1 MNRISIIFILIASV
15 FIINR
20 AEGQIELVPVEHP
33 VYEFLKKMQVEGVIP
48 EYSSANLPLSRKA
61 VGNYID
67 KILNSRT
74 LSGIESK
81 LAKEFYNE
89 FYYDVRKDPSRYT
102 SIFGTKR
109 GNLFSD
115 EKFRY
120 LYGFTDT
127 NASLFFN
134 TIVEFEISGNEGDS
148 LLNNT
153 ATISDLGLIAR
164 GTLYDKVGY
173 SINIQAGKKVA
184 GTSESSEFLKMTNTT
199 LKTDREFR
207 LHGNYYTNY
216 RGHARYQTPG
226 GFLSLTAGHEKISIG
241 SGYISKL
248 FYSNDAPP
256 FSFIK
261 LDLSYKKF
269 AYSFFYGSL
278 RGDSIGVELNSKNI
292 AGHRLDV
299 NFSDKFRA
307 GFYESIVISNDPFS
321 FSFFNPFSFL
331 TSADL
336 NSGAKETTLNNTLMG
351 IDLEYVPFK
360 NLSIQATFLIDD
372 LNLSTISD
380 TSYVGNENKFGYQLG
395 ILWSRAFTL
404 DNLILKVE
412 YTRLDPFVYSH
423 RSNKSTYTNWG
434 ISLGSQLPPN
444 SDEIALETDLWL
456 SSRININ
463 CNYTFQRSAF
473 GIIFDENGKLLYN
486 FGGDINYGFGDYNII
501 KNRFLNGNRIN
512 KSFFTLNLNAQ
523 LFRQFYLNV
532 MYRYSYFDLLY
543 KNGNNCDNTFKFG
556 IKFHI

>member
-1 MNRISIIFILIASV
+1 MNRFFIIIILSLSV
-15 FIINR
+15 FVFRR
-20 AEGQIELVPVEHP
+20 AEGQIELVPAEHP
-33 VYEFLKKMQVEGVIP
+33 VYDYLKKMQVEGVIP
-48 EYSSANLPLSRKA
+48 EYTSANLPLSRK
-61 VGNYID
+61 VIGNYID
-67 KILNSRT
+67 KILTSSN
-74 LSGIESK
+74 LSGIDIK
-81 LAKEFYNE
+81 LAKEYYTE
-89 FYYDVRKDPSRYT
+89 FSYDIRKDPSRYT
-102 SIFGTKR
+102 SILGTKR

-127 NASLFFN
+127 NASLFLN
-134 TIVEFEISGNEGDS
+134 TIVGFEFSGNEGDS
-148 LLNNT
+148 LSNNT
-153 ATISDLGLIAR
+153 ATLSDIGFRAR
-164 GTLYDKVGY
+164 GTLYDRAGY
-173 SINIQAGKKVA
+173 SIELQTGKRIA
-184 GTSESSEFLKMTNTT
+184 GTSESSEFLKMTNT
-199 LKTDREFR
+199 LLRTDREFA
-207 LHGNYYTNY
+207 LHGNYYVNY
-216 RGHARYQTPG
+216 RGHVRYQTPG

-248 FYSNDAPP
+248 FYSKDAPP

-278 RGDSIGVELNSKNI
+278 KGDSIGVELKSKNI
-292 AGHRLDV
+292 AGHRLDI

-351 IDLEYVPFK
+351 VDLEYIPFK
-360 NLSIQATFLIDD
+360 NLSVQATFLIDD

-380 TSYVGNENKFGYQLG
+380 TSYVGNENKFGYQIGL
-395 ILWSRAFTL
+395 LWNKAFTL
-404 DNLILKVE
+404 DNLTFKVE

-423 RSNKSTYTNWG
+423 RTNKSTYTNWG

-444 SDEIALETDLWL
+444 SDEIALESDLWL

-463 CNYTFQRSAF
+463 CKYTFQRSGF

-512 KSFFTLNLNAQ
+512 KSFFTINLNTQ
-523 LFRQFYLNV
+523 LIRQFYLNV
-532 MYRYSYFDLLY
+532 MYRYSNYNLLY
-543 KNGNNCDNTFKFG
+543 ANGNYRDNTFKFG
-556 IKFHI
+556 FKFHF

>member
-1 MNRISIIFILIASV
+1 MNRISIIFILIVSV
-15 FIINR
+15 FIIKR
-20 AEGQIELVPVEHP
+20 GECQMELVPVEHP
-33 VYEFLKKMQVEGVIP
+33 VYEFLKKMQVEGIIP

-67 KILNSRT
+67 KILSSRT

-81 LAKEFYNE
+81 LAKEYHTE
-89 FYYDVRKDPSRYT
+89 FYYDVIKDPSRYT
-102 SIFGTKR
+102 SILGTKR
-109 GNLFSD
+109 GNFFSD

-127 NASLFFN
+127 NASFFLN
-134 TIVEFEISGNEGDS
+134 SISGFEFYGNEGDS

-153 ATISDLGLIAR
+153 AALSELGFRAR

-173 SINIQAGKKVA
+173 SIELRAGKKIA
-184 GTSESSEFLKMTNTT
+184 GTSESSEFLKMTNTF
-199 LKTDREFR
+199 LRTDREFR

-216 RGHARYQTPG
+216 RGHVRYQTPG
-226 GFLSLTAGHEKISIG
+226 GFLSLTAGHERISIG

-278 RGDSIGVELNSKNI
+278 KGDSIGVELKSKNI

-299 NFSDKFRA
+299 NFSEKFRA

-336 NSGAKETTLNNTLMG
+336 NSGAKETTQNNTLMG
-351 IDLEYVPFK
+351 VDFEYLPIK
-360 NLSIQATFLIDD
+360 NISIQATFLIDD

-380 TSYVGNENKFGYQLG
+380 TSYIGNENKFGYQVG
-395 ILWSRAFTL
+395 ILWNKAFTL
-404 DNLILKVE
+404 DNLSLKFE

-423 RSNKSTYTNWG
+423 RTNKSTYTNWG

-444 SDEIALETDLWL
+444 SDEIAIESDLWL

-463 CNYTFQRSAF
+463 CNYTFQRSGF

-501 KNRFLNGNRIN
+501 KNRFLNGDRIN
-512 KSFFTLNLNAQ
+512 KSFFTLNFNAQ
-523 LFRQFYLNV
+523 LLRQLYLNV
-532 MYRYSYFDLLY
+532 MYRYSYYALLY
-543 KNGNNCDNTFKFG
+543 ANGSYSDNTFKFG
-556 IKFHI
+556 VKFHI

>member
-1 MNRISIIFILIASV
+1 MNRISIIIILIASV
-15 FIINR
+15 FIF
-20 AEGQIELVPVEHP
+20 GQVAGQVELVPAEHP
-33 VYEFLKKMQVEGVIP
+33 VYEFLKRMQVEGVIP
-48 EYSSANLPLSRKA
+48 EYSSANIPISRKSA
-61 VGNYID
+61 GNYIE
-67 KILNSRT
+67 KILSSRKI
-74 LSGIESK
+74 SGIESK
-81 LAKEFYNE
+81 LAKEYYTE
-89 FYYDVRKDPSRYT
+89 FYYDVRKDPSRHA
-102 SIFGTKR
+102 SILGTRK

-115 EKFRY
+115 ERYRY

-127 NASLFFN
+127 NASLFLN
-134 TIVEFEISGNEGDS
+134 SIVGLEISGNEGDS

-153 ATISDLGLIAR
+153 ATISDIGFRAR

-173 SINIQAGKKVA
+173 SMELQAGKKIS
-184 GTSESSEFLKMTNTT
+184 GTEESSEFLKMTNV
-199 LKTDREFR
+199 LLRTDREFT
-207 LHGNYYTNY
+207 LHGNYYVNY

-248 FYSNDAPP
+248 FFSKEAPP
-256 FSFIK
+256 FSFFK

-278 RGDSIGVELNSKNI
+278 KGDSVGIELKSKNI

-299 NFSDKFRA
+299 SFSDNFRA

-336 NSGAKETTLNNTLMG
+336 NSGAKETTQNNTLMG
-351 IDLEYVPFK
+351 VDLEYIPFK
-360 NLSIQATFLIDD
+360 NISIQATFLVDD

-380 TSYVGNENKFGYQLG
+380 TSYAGNENKFGYQLG
-395 ILWSRAFTL
+395 LLWSKAFSL
-404 DNLILKVE
+404 DNLSLKVE

-423 RSNKSTYTNWG
+423 RTNKSTYTNWG

-473 GIIFDENGKLLYN
+473 GIIFDENGKLMYN

-512 KSFFTLNLNAQ
+512 KSFFTINFNAQ
-523 LFRQFYLNV
+523 LVRQFYLNV
-532 MYRYSYFDLLY
+532 MYKYSYYDLLY
-543 KNGNNCDNTFKFG
+543 ANGTYSDNTFKFG
-556 IKFHI
+556 FKFHF

>member
-15 FIINR
+15 FIIKR
-20 AEGQIELVPVEHP
+20 GECQMELVPVEHP

-67 KILNSRT
+67 KILSSRT

-81 LAKEFYNE
+81 LAKEYHTE
-89 FYYDVRKDPSRYT
+89 FYFDVRKDPSRYT
-102 SIFGTKR
+102 SILGTKR

-127 NASLFFN
+127 NASFFLN
-134 TIVEFEISGNEGDS
+134 SIAGFEFSGNEGDS

-153 ATISDLGLIAR
+153 AALSELGFRAR

-173 SINIQAGKKVA
+173 SIELRAGKKIA
-184 GTSESSEFLKMTNTT
+184 GTSESSEFLKMTNTF
-199 LKTDREFR
+199 LRTDREFR

-216 RGHARYQTPG
+216 RGHVRYQTPG

-278 RGDSIGVELNSKNI
+278 KGDSIGVELKSKNI

-299 NFSDKFRA
+299 NFSEKFRA

-336 NSGAKETTLNNTLMG
+336 NSGAKETTQNNTLMG
-351 IDLEYVPFK
+351 VDLEYLPIK
-360 NLSIQATFLIDD
+360 NISIQATFLIDD

-380 TSYVGNENKFGYQLG
+380 TSYIGNENKFGYQVG
-395 ILWSRAFTL
+395 ILWNKAFTL
-404 DNLILKVE
+404 DNLSLKFE

-423 RSNKSTYTNWG
+423 RTNKSTYTNWG

-444 SDEIALETDLWL
+444 SDEIAIESDLWL

-463 CNYTFQRSAF
+463 CNYTFQRSGF
-473 GIIFDENGKLLYN
+473 GIILDENGKLLYN

-512 KSFFTLNLNAQ
+512 KSFFTINLSTQ
-523 LFRQFYLNV
+523 LIRQFYLNV
-532 MYRYSYFDLLY
+532 MYRYSNYNMLY
-543 KNGNNCDNTFKFG
+543 ANGTYIDNTFKFG
-556 IKFHI
+556 FKFQF